1 MQMRYSRRRRL
12 GLGMACST
20 ATAGRRAWALLYITA
35 SSCIGRRRRC
45 RLDGDGGCGRELL
58 GVNEIDDH
66 LCIAWT
72 RARQQRWHPDSRK
85 PLLLDVFLSS
95 DPAAALGSNGGWRAC

>member
-1 MQMRYSRRRRL
+1 MRYSRRRRL

-35 SSCIGRRRRC
+35 SSCIGRRRRR

-58 GVNEIDDH
+58 GVNEIDGH

-72 RARQQRWHPDSRK
+72 RAIGGVVIDAARMASLDQDEV
-85 PLLLDVFLSS
+85 LLCGD
-95 DPAAALGSNGGWRAC
+95 GERR